1 MYILKSTGATLLK
14 SADGEPITTWQKA
27 ADTKTPPKF
36 AEASSD
42 IEQQKKSAVN
52 VNRFQRL
59 GIK

>member
-1 MYILKSTGATLLK
+1 MF
-14 SADGEPITTWQKA
+14 ENITTWQKA